1 MTGTIL
7 WFKRDLRVADHP
19 ALARA
24 AQIGAPVLPLYIV
37 EPGLWAQS
45 DADARHYGFLRES
58 LVDLKDR
65 LDRIGLAL
73 VIRVGEAVTVLED
86 LRARHAITRLISH
99 EETGNGWTYA
109 RDRAMAAWARGQGV
123 VWEELPQ
130 SGVVRRLRG
139 RDGWAAARDRVMAG
153 PVAVPGRVTMLA
165 DVASSALPGAA
176 ALGLGADAPQR
187 QRGGRA
193 AGLARLD
200 TFLTERGQDY
210 RRAMSSPLQ
219 GATACSR
226 LSPHLAFGTISAR
239 EAEQAA
245 ARRAVQVRGT
255 G

>member
-1 MTGTIL
+1 MMLLGMLLRPRVGRGGRLRNGAPQAAVGYEYFWQDEAGWRCFWHGTARSQGMTGTIL

-109 RDRAMAAWARGQGV
+109 RDRAVAAWARGQGV
-123 VWEELPQ
+123 VWEEPAAI
-130 SGVVRRLRG
+130 RRGAAFAGPRWLG
-139 RDGWAAARDRVMAG
+139 RRAGPRHGGAGGCAGPRDDAGGCRLNARCRARRRWGWARMPRNASAAG
-153 PVAVPGRVTMLA
+153 
-165 DVASSALPGAA
+165 
-176 ALGLGADAPQR
+176 APQVWR
-187 QRGGRA
+187 VW
-193 AGLARLD
+193 
-200 TFLTERGQDY
+200 TH
-210 RRAMSSPLQ
+210 S
-219 GATACSR
+219 
-226 LSPHLAFGTISAR
+226 
-239 EAEQAA
+239 
-245 ARRAVQVRGT
+245 
-255 G
+255 